1 MESAWR
7 KAKRALALRLCVHV
21 PAVAGDGGAA
31 SERLPAASS
40 GAGGCRSEAAVTVAS
55 ALDQD
60 GSAAGALRRSKSGS
74 RSSSKVSP
82 SIPSLYTS
90 IFSVSSL
97 FLMQT
102 KRCRTLV

>member
-74 RSSSKVSP
+74 RSSSKVRP
-82 SIPSLYTS
+82 SIPVYEEHFLSTE
-90 IFSVSSL
+90 FVSDA
-97 FLMQT
+97 
-102 KRCRTLV
+102 KRGCGILI